1 MTTTRAA
8 THQPAFAGLR
18 RQAEML
24 AADEIS
30 SADLVGAALAR
41 IERWQPELG
50 AFRVVRAEG
59 ARAEAA
65 EADRRLAAGERLPLL
80 GVPIAVKDDVD
91 LAGESTPFGCAGEFP
106 LADADSEVVRRL
118 RAAGAVI
125 VGKTATPEFGQWAFT
140 EGGPDFAPARNP
152 WNLDHTPGGSSGG
165 SAAAVAAGLVP
176 AAVGSDGAGSVR
188 IPAAWCGLVGLKP
201 QRGRISTWPDAEA
214 FHGIT
219 CFGPLTRT
227 VDDAALLLDV
237 LAGNRDGDRHRPP
250 APAEPFAHAARRA
263 PGRLRVALSFT
274 TPFGTSSKVDPEVRA
289 AVERT
294 AERLRALGHDVF
306 AADPDYGLI
315 GPTFVPRGSNGTYEM
330 YSRLPSGATVE
341 PRTRFHAAL
350 GRFLGGP
357 FLTVSRR
364 AEPSLRRRAARI
376 FECADVVITPT
387 TAEPPLRIGE
397 LAGRNWWATSTR
409 QADACP
415 FAFAWNY
422 TGWPALNVPAGFTTT
437 GLPIGAQFLGR
448 ENDEATLLQLAA
460 QLEATENCAAK
471 TPQLTTDD

>member
-1 MTTTRAA
+1 M
-8 THQPAFAGLR
+8 
-18 RQAEML
+18 
-24 AADEIS
+24 
-30 SADLVGAALAR
+30 
-41 IERWQPELG
+41 
-50 AFRVVRAEG
+50 
-59 ARAEAA
+59 
-65 EADRRLAAGERLPLL
+65 
-80 GVPIAVKDDVD
+80 
-91 LAGESTPFGCAGEFP
+91 
-106 LADADSEVVRRL
+106 
-118 RAAGAVI
+118 
-125 VGKTATPEFGQWAFT
+125 
-140 EGGPDFAPARNP
+140 
-152 WNLDHTPGGSSGG
+152 
-165 SAAAVAAGLVP
+165 
-176 AAVGSDGAGSVR
+176 R

-250 APAEPFAHAARRA
+250 APAEPFADAARRA
-263 PGRLRVALSFT
+263 PERLRVALSFT

-315 GPTFVPRGSNGTYEM
+315 GPIFVPRGSNGTYEM
-330 YSRLPSGATVE
+330 YSRLPNGATVE
-341 PRTRFHAAL
+341 ARTRFHAAL

-357 FLTVSRR
+357 LLTVSRR
-364 AEPSLRRRAARI
+364 AEPRLRRRAARI
-376 FECADVVITPT
+376 FERADVVLTPT

-422 TGWPALNVPAGFTTT
+422 TGWPALNVPAGFTDN

-460 QLEATENCAAK
+460 QLEQAENWAANTPRPATSDQRPA
-471 TPQLTTDD
+471 TSD